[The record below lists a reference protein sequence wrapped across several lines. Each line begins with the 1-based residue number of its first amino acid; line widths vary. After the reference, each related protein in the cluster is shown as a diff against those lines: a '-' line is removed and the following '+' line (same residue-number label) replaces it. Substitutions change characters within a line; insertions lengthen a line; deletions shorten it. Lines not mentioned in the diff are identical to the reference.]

1 MCNHIYPHKVINMP
15 NITLAVPEELHNKM
29 KRHTEIRWSE
39 VVRKIISEKI
49 EDLDMM
55 DKLTRNSKLTQKDV
69 NGISERI
76 DSDVAKKLGLK

>member
-1 MCNHIYPHKVINMP
+1 MP

-69 NGISERI
+69 NEISERI